1 MPLKIAL
8 LIAIVAGLLLGS
20 YFVQRF
26 GPRSLSQYEE
36 ITAQPERLT
45 KFDLSEVG
53 AESRLGLVGWQR
65 GDFSGFW
72 MTGSSA
78 SLEIPIESVSPDG
91 NFLQLGGLLKLKGK
105 VPDAT
110 VPVAR
115 LRARLE
121 EVQLGVWSIWGDQSF
136 PAHRFAIPGTVRDS
150 NRPLIITFEL
160 IEEDA
165 PRPWRV
171 MVGLKSLEI
180 ENRST
185 FKSFRSHLDG
195 CQGSTISGW
204 SIAEELPI
212 PVDVMIDGV
221 IQPSTHV
228 QIYRPDLKAAGIPP
242 TAGFQLTLD
251 APPPAGTEVSVVYRG
266 FPEKQIVRSPCRF

>member
-1 MPLKIAL
+1 MIHKIAF
-8 LIAIVAGLLLGS
+8 LIAIVSGLLLGS

-26 GPRSLSQYEE
+26 GPRSQSPYEE
-36 ITAQPERLT
+36 VYAQVERQT
-45 KFDLSEVG
+45 KFDLSDVG
-53 AESRLGLVGWQR
+53 TEDRLRLGGWQR

-91 NFLQLGGLLKLKGK
+91 DFLRLGGLLKLKGSE
-105 VPDAT
+105 PDAT
-110 VPVAR
+110 VPVAS
-115 LRARLE
+115 LRARIGQI
-121 EVQLGVWSIWGDQSF
+121 QLGVWTIWGDQSF
-136 PAHRFAIPGTVRDS
+136 PTHRFAIPGTVRDS
-150 NRPLIITFEL
+150 DRPLILTFEQ
-160 IEEDA
+160 IEEGA

-171 MVGLKSLEI
+171 ALGLKRLEF
-180 ENRST
+180 ENKSA
-185 FKSFRSHLDG
+185 FKSFRSHLDS

-204 SIAEELPI
+204 SMAEDLPI

-221 IQPSTHV
+221 IQPSTLV

-251 APPPAGTEVSVVYRG
+251 TPPPAGTEVSVVYRG
-266 FPEKQIVRSPCRF
+266 FPDKQIVRSPCKF